1 MSNGTLTMG
10 NIRKLLAKK
19 KGYMVP
25 KEELDIYYENM
36 EARKLFHSKE
46 GIKELYATICK
57 EALDE
62 YKRLRKSL
70 WKIHSRSEQASAE
83 KSIAQLEDFFG
94 TDLFLNM
101 SGCRSKEHALEQI
114 KDIMKREA
122 QKRFA

>member
-10 NIRKLLAKK
+10 EIRKLLAKK
-19 KGYMVP
+19 KGYMIP

-70 WKIHSRSEQASAE
+70 WKIHSRSEQVSAE

-101 SGCRSKEHALEQI
+101 SGCRSKEHVLEQV
-114 KDIMKREA
+114 KEIMKHEA